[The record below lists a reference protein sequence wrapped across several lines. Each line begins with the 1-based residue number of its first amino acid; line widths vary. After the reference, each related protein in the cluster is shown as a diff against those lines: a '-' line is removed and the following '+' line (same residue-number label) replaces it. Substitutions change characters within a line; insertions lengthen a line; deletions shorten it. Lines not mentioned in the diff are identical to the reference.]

1 MERKITR
8 RAMITSLGG
17 LALAAAG
24 VEAAVLEPRRLAVT
38 RHLLGRDVGAGDSTI
53 AIVQISDLHLRRVGD
68 LEERVAE
75 NVGALRPDLVVF
87 TGDSIHDAEALPLL
101 SDFLGLL
108 DPATPKCSILGNWE
122 RWCGVD
128 IGELRSIYASSNCRL
143 LVNESAVY
151 EYGRAEIRVTGLDD
165 MIEGR
170 PDIDAALRETKP
182 SLNHLLL
189 AHCPGQR
196 DVIDFG
202 ALSQSSD
209 SAPQYMLSGHTHGG
223 QVSLWGLAP
232 VRPRGS
238 GRYVAGWY
246 SGEGP
251 DLYVSRGLGWTS
263 LPIRLGS
270 VPEIALFEWTLET

>member
-1 MERKITR
+1 MEKKITR
-8 RAMITSLGG
+8 RTMITSLGG

-38 RHLLGRDVGAGDSTI
+38 RHSLGRHDGEDGSRFAI
-53 AIVQISDLHLRRVGD
+53 AQISDLHLRRIGD
-68 LEERVAE
+68 LEERIAE
-75 NVGALRPDLVVF
+75 TVTALHPDLVVF
-87 TGDSIHDAEALPLL
+87 TGDSIHEAESLALL

-108 DPATPKCSILGNWE
+108 DSATPKCSILGNWE

-128 IGELRSIYASSNCRL
+128 IKELRSTYASSNCRL
-143 LVNESAVY
+143 LVNESMVY
-151 EYGRAEIRVTGLDD
+151 EHGQAKLRVTGLDD
-165 MIEGR
+165 LIEGR
-170 PDIDAALRETKP
+170 PDINAALRDASP
-182 SLNHLLL
+182 IPNHLLL

-196 DVIDFG
+196 DLIDFG
-202 ALSQSSD
+202 VLGGSSGLV
-209 SAPQYMLSGHTHGG
+209 PQYMLSGHTHGG

-251 DLYVSRGLGWTS
+251 DLYVSRGLGWFRGIERS
-263 LPIRLGS
+263 SGNRENCAGPGGGL
-270 VPEIALFEWTLET
+270 A